1 LDTDNQQLKKIIL
14 RNPNRQC
21 HVMCELKRGLQK
33 GLGILECGRDE
44 KGMQEKGVQ
53 ETEVQQI

>member
-21 HVMCELKRGLQK
+21 HVMCELKRELQK

-44 KGMQEKGVQ
+44 KGVQ